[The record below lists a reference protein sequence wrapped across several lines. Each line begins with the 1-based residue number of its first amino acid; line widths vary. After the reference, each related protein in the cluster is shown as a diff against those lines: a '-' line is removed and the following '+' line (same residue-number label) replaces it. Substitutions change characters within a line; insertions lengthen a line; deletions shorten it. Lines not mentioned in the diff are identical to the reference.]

1 MKYPSREALI
11 ELGKWVR
18 QHSEI
23 TQDMIDEQLGKLAA

>member
-11 ELGKWVR
+11 HLGLWAK

-23 TQDMIDEQLGKLAA
+23 TQDMIDEQLGKLTT